1 MVLEKDMSKI
11 KVLHII
17 TRLDKGGS
25 AENTLLTVSLL
36 NKEEFKVTL
45 ISGHTND
52 PDKEIAS
59 FITQKNLD
67 YFLMPELVRKISPLK
82 DIKAFFKIYH
92 FIKKQGF
99 DIVHTHTSKA
109 GMLGR
114 WAAKLAGVKI
124 IVHTPHGH
132 IFYGYFGWFKT
143 KLFIYLERLTGPLTD
158 KIITLTQRGKEEHV
172 KYRIARPDKF
182 VPIYSGIDVGK
193 FVDFHADAVK
203 EKEKLNIPLDVP
215 VIGTVTRLAPVKGN
229 QYLIASLPEVV
240 KLFPTLKVLIVG
252 DGSERGKLERYV
264 KKLSLLENVIFLGI
278 CKDVRGILNTFD
290 IFVLPSLNEG
300 MGRCMLEAQALGVP
314 VVATKVG
321 GIPEVVRDSIGGI
334 LVPPRNPE
342 AMAEAIINL
351 LKNKS
356 LRDNMSE
363 EAKRWVGHRFSAGAM
378 VEKISD
384 LYKELIGAM

>member
-1 MVLEKDMSKI
+1 MSKI